1 MFVTHGLKIREVL
14 MSVSSLRCS
23 LDRGDM
29 QALVFSSL
37 VCLQP
42 LDERVELLPTVEEVS
57 PCELYN
63 LHPGSTGVTLVKVTQ
78 DNKVLSKNKTIL
90 YSIKQAFIFG
100 FEDVP
105 GLGYHMI
112 NPA

>member
-1 MFVTHGLKIREVL
+1 MKEIEDKKTELLDCFVSYTYGLKMREGLWTLLQFL
-14 MSVSSLRCS
+14 MSRKWSFISLLCS

-42 LDERVELLPTVEEVS
+42 LDERVELLPTVEDVS

-63 LHPGSTGVTLVKVTQ
+63 LDPGSIGGTLNNIVSDVK
-78 DNKVLSKNKTIL
+78 L
-90 YSIKQAFIFG
+90 F
-100 FEDVP
+100 
-105 GLGYHMI
+105 
-112 NPA
+112 